1 MDVCKLS
8 VSQQCAAG
16 DGMFP
21 LFLCCHSHG
30 HLPANSD
37 GVITVGF
44 LGEEIPMPFL

>member
-30 HLPANSD
+30 HLPGNSD